1 MRKERIITIKKRKR
15 EKGRER
21 EREGKKGGR
30 RRENEGRREIERERE
45 KGVIRYLLNCLISF
59 FIVFMLIP
67 SVSSFNFC
75 KLKERLIPL
84 SSFYNGPIENLK
96 KNEKEQNLQ
105 NGGNTPTKLVKIL
118 GIFHH

>member
-1 MRKERIITIKKRKR
+1 M
-15 EKGRER
+15 
-21 EREGKKGGR
+21 EGKKGGR
-30 RRENEGRREIERERE
+30 RRGNEGRREIERERE
-45 KGVIRYLLNCLISF
+45 KGLIRYLLNCLISF
-59 FIVFMLIP
+59 IIVFMLIP

-105 NGGNTPTKLVKIL
+105 KGGNTPTKLVKIL